1 MKLEE
6 TVSVITSCSLGGW
19 NAYGQKGVMSMLEH
33 WPKEITFHLVSEDT
47 LPIECTKKWT
57 QGQPNRLIFWNLN
70 EYEPAREFYTRH
82 ATNMRAQGK
91 ESRNRSAYDFRLDAY
106 RFSKK
111 VFALRMVSRNMQGGR
126 LLWLDA
132 DTHTL
137 YPVPL
142 ELLRRLPPDKHHI
155 AFLDRPGYH
164 SECGF
169 VGYNLNYTN
178 TQGFLER
185 FAQLYASDEVFKL
198 KEWHDSWVFDWLR
211 KHMAADIRGYAIPHK
226 NRSHPFVYSELG
238 QYCDHLK
245 GNRKALGISTEHP
258 RFKRTKG

>member
-1 MKLEE
+1 MTKLEE
-6 TVSVITSCSLGGW
+6 TVSVITSCSLSGW
-19 NAYGQKGVMSMLEH
+19 SAYGQKGIMSMLEH
-33 WPKEITFHLVSEDT
+33 WPKEITFHLVSEDH
-47 LPIECTKKWT
+47 LPIDCTKKWT
-57 QGQPNRLIFWNLN
+57 NGNPNRLVYWNLYD
-70 EYEPAREFYTRH
+70 YEPAKQFYTRH
-82 ATNMRAQGK
+82 KDNLRAHGK
-91 ESRNRSAYDFRLDAY
+91 ARAPAYDFRLDAF

-111 VFALRMVSRNMQGGR
+111 VFALRLVSRSMEGGR

-137 YPVPL
+137 HPVPL
-142 ELLRRLPPDKHHI
+142 ELLQRLPPDKHHL

-178 TQGFLER
+178 TKGFLER
-185 FAQLYASDEVFKL
+185 FAKLYETDEVFSL

-211 KHMAADIRGYAIPHK
+211 KQMTSEVKGYAIPHSNK
-226 NRSHPFVYSELG
+226 SHPFVYSELG
-238 QYCDHLK
+238 KYCDHLK
-245 GNRKALGISTEHP
+245 GNRKKLGISVEHP